1 MNFETNTAPTL
12 ASSALLVDLRISQAT
27 LRKKDKRASQEV
39 VNTNNAK
46 SGVADVYKSLLGDSD
61 IFQAIGRHV
70 GTARNLHV
78 SMTTPWSDG
87 GQRLIPTKRYFD
99 YTKTMSD
106 MQSEFF
112 NLCEKFF
119 VEYKFQVE
127 QAKVKLGD
135 LFNKSDYPT
144 LEELKL
150 KFAWNVYTFP
160 CPDAGDIRV
169 DLPTEALKQV
179 QADCQA
185 SYTDMI
191 TKSMNDV
198 WTRLHGALTKMS
210 DKLDFSDGEDKKV
223 FRDTIVSNAT
233 MLIDMLDDFNLNKD
247 PEKERIRQQLEY
259 TFQGVTPDALRED
272 AHFRAQTKKNV
283 DDILKS
289 LPSIGI

>member
-1 MNFETNTAPTL
+1 MNTISTPTL

-27 LRKKDKRASQEV
+27 LRKLDKRASQEV

-46 SGVADVYKSLLGDSD
+46 SGVANVHKALLGDSD

-70 GTARNLHV
+70 GNARNLHV

-99 YTKTMSD
+99 YTNTMSD
-106 MQSEFF
+106 MKNEFDSLCEEFF
-112 NLCEKFF
+112 I
-119 VEYKFQVE
+119 EYPNQVE
-127 QAKVKLGD
+127 QAKAKLGD

-144 LEELKL
+144 LEELKF
-150 KFAWNVYTFP
+150 KFAWNTYTFP

-169 DLPTEALKQV
+169 DLPAEALKQV
-179 QADCQA
+179 QADCEA
-185 SYTDMI
+185 SYNGMFQ
-191 TKSMNDV
+191 KSMNDV
-198 WTRLHGALTKMS
+198 WTRLHESLTKMS
-210 DKLDFSDGEDKKV
+210 KTIDFNDGEKKNI
-223 FRDTIVSNAT
+223 FRDTLVSNAT
-233 MLIDMLDDFNLNKD
+233 MLIDMLADFNLDNN
-247 PEKERIRQQLEY
+247 PEKEKIRQQLEY
-259 TFQGVTPDALRED
+259 VFQGVTPDALRED